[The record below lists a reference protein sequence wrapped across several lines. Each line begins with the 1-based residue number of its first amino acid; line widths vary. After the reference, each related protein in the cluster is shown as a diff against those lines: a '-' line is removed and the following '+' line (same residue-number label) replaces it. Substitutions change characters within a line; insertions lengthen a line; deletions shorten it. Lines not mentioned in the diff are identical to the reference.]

1 MAEETLLDAA
11 HQAMEAAPEDGQARL
26 AFYERLAAGE
36 LFLLLESEDEGE
48 EGTVSPRV
56 FTIEGQ
62 GYVLA
67 FDREERLARFAEGPA
82 ALCGAVGARN
92 RRDTGRL
99 RGSAWGSTSRWRL
112 RPSCCRPRRWR
123 GCMATLSQAPDETE
137 ARAQSFH
144 APAGLPESLLGAL
157 DARLAS
163 AAGLAELAYLVG
175 VTYEGGAKGH
185 MLGIVDAVPG
195 AEGAL
200 ARAVADVLS
209 FSGLEA
215 AALDV
220 AFFRGSDPVAA
231 RLARVG
237 LRFDLPRAQEAA
249 QTPGASPGMDPGPPR
264 RA

>member
-36 LFLLLESEDEGE
+36 LFLLLESEAGGD

-82 ALCGAVGARN
+82 PYAALSGRVIAGMLAPEGLGMGVNLEVAPSAILLPPEAV
-92 RRDTGRL
+92 
-99 RGSAWGSTSRWRL
+99 AWLDG
-112 RPSCCRPRRWR
+112 
-123 GCMATLSQAPDETE
+123 TLSQAPDETE

-175 VTYEGGAKGH
+175 VTYEGGAQGH

-237 LRFDLPRAQEAA
+237 LRFDLPKAQAVT
-249 QTPGASPGMDPGPPR
+249 QTPGAAPGMDPDRPPR
-264 RA
+264 LK